1 MTGSALIEDRVRAAL
16 LSGLENQLVL
26 DLMVYLL
33 LVCVKYCSKA
43 FLIDLE
49 IGAGA
54 NVPGIPLGYTVML
67 FDTSLLQWSC
77 EIPALFCHFMRDG
90 FMNNSITGRLSP
102 ACQMCKQKF
111 LFC

>member
-67 FDTSLLQWSC
+67 FDTSLLRG
-77 EIPALFCHFMRDG
+77 AV
-90 FMNNSITGRLSP
+90 
-102 ACQMCKQKF
+102 KF
-111 LFC
+111 QRSFAV